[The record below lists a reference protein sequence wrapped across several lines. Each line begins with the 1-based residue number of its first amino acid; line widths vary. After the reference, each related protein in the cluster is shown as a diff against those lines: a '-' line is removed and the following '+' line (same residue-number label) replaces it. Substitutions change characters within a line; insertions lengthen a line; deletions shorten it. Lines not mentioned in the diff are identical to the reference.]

1 MEKSRKKNIYLVG
14 LMGAGKTVIGKN
26 LAKRLKLNFR
36 DSDHVIEER
45 TGVKISTIFEI
56 EGEEGFRKREAQT
69 IAELSELEETV
80 VSTGGGA
87 VLYEENRL
95 KMKSSG
101 FVIYLNASPRVLWER
116 LRRDKERPLLNV
128 PNPLLKL
135 QELFRVRD
143 ALYRD
148 VADLVIDGERM
159 RMQMILLQLISE
171 MGEQWKP

>member
-36 DSDHVIEER
+36 DSDHVIEEH
-45 TGVKISTIFEI
+45 TGVRISTIFEI
-56 EGEEGFRKREAQT
+56 EGEDGFRRREAQT

-101 FVIYLNASPRVLWER
+101 FVIYLNVPPRVLWER
-116 LRRDKERPLLNV
+116 LRYDRERPLLNV
-128 PNPLLKL
+128 PDPLLKL
-135 QELFRVRD
+135 QELFRARD

-148 VADLVIDGERM
+148 AADLVVNGERM
-159 RMQMILLQLISE
+159 KMQTILLRLISE
-171 MGEQWKP
+171 MGERWKP